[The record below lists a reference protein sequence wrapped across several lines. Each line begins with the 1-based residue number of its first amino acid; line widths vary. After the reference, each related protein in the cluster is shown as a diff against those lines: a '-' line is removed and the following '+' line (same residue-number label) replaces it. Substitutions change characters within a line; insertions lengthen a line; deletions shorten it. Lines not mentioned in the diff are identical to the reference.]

1 MAIKITQMITNSFA
15 IIRLA
20 ASTGGVLFLSQYQH
34 KEFLKEQLDFHS
46 FNFVF
51 VQSVDSQ
58 VWIAICGQPRVDSR
72 VWTANARFIYRIDI

>member
-20 ASTGGVLFLSQYQH
+20 ASTGGVLFLSQYQP

-51 VQSVDSQ
+51 IQSVDSQ
-58 VWIAICGQPRVDSR
+58 VW
-72 VWTANARFIYRIDI
+72 TANARFMYNIDI

>member
-1 MAIKITQMITNSFA
+1 MATKITQMITNSFA

-20 ASTGGVLFLSQYQH
+20 ASTGGVLFLSQYQP

-58 VWIAICGQPRVDSR
+58 VWTAIYVDSQGWTAECGQPMPDLC
-72 VWTANARFIYRIDI
+72 TI

>member
-20 ASTGGVLFLSQYQH
+20 ASTGGVLFLSQYQL
-34 KEFLKEQLDFHS
+34 KEFLKEQLYFHS

-58 VWIAICGQPRVDSR
+58 YQ
-72 VWTANARFIYRIDI
+72 IYVKIDI

>member
-1 MAIKITQMITNSFA
+1 MITNSFA

-20 ASTGGVLFLSQYQH
+20 ASTGGVLLLSQYQP

-58 VWIAICGQPRVDSR
+58 CQIYVQYRYLVLK
-72 VWTANARFIYRIDI
+72 WTV

>member
-1 MAIKITQMITNSFA
+1 MITNSFA

-20 ASTGGVLFLSQYQH
+20 ASTGGVLFLSQYQP
-34 KEFLKEQLDFHS
+34 KEFLKEQFYFHS

-58 VWIAICGQPRVDSR
+58 VWTAKCGQSSVDSQ
-72 VWTANARFIYRIDI
+72 VWTANARFMYNIDI

>member
-20 ASTGGVLFLSQYQH
+20 ASTGGVLFLSQYQP
-34 KEFLKEQLDFHS
+34 KEFLKEQFYFHS

-51 VQSVDSQ
+51 VQSVKAKYGQPYVDSQ
-58 VWIAICGQPRVDSR
+58 GWTAECGQPIPDLFTV
-72 VWTANARFIYRIDI
+72 